1 MTYEEKDAA
10 KRKAYHE
17 LTDTLSHV
25 QMQLLNVI
33 LDASDVCPTC
43 CNTYPDNIA
52 MDEPM
57 HPRYVAGY
65 KAGHK
70 AGRKWGPLPEKKEE
84 TPRVVEHHVFQAH
97 CKCCNTLYEYQGKD
111 IQTIELGSSRITRRS
126 RKGIRCTQCQTFI
139 EHVPVPYYQKV
150 SPPSGRV
157 LFDGYWVRPE
167 TETPSPS
174 RSADLPNPPTHK
186 GFVD

>member
-10 KRKAYHE
+10 KRKAYQE
-17 LTDTLSHV
+17 LTDTLSHD

-43 CNTYPDNIA
+43 RNTYPDNIA

-70 AGRKWGPLPEKKEE
+70 AGRKRGPLPEKKEE
-84 TPRVVEHHVFQAH
+84 TPRVVEYHVFRAH

-126 RKGIRCTQCQTFI
+126 GKGIRCTQCQTFI

-150 SPPSGRV
+150 SPTNGRV
-157 LFDGYWVRPE
+157 LI
-167 TETPSPS
+167 
-174 RSADLPNPPTHK
+174 
-186 GFVD
+186 